1 MFINRWFFTKGDN
14 PICEVLNKGDN
25 SLIFYDFFLQFNVSA
40 YDGGSPRQR
49 TQGQVTLNLNR
60 NLFPP
65 EITNTDVEFNI
76 NEDAQTFNELFRVQ
90 SRDNDTTEVSDF
102 FN

>member
-1 MFINRWFFTKGDN
+1 M
-14 PICEVLNKGDN
+14 
-25 SLIFYDFFLQFNVSA
+25 SA

-90 SRDNDTTEVSDF
+90 SRDNDTTQVSDF